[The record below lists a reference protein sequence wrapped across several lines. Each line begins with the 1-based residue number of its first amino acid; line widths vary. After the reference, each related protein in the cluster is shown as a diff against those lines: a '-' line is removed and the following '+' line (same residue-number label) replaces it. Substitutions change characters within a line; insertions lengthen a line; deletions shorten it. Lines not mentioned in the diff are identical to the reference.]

1 MDVLRKKLARAYF
14 KMRNHLVTSQPSV
27 TADVVAYMHTA
38 TPLF

>member
-1 MDVLRKKLARAYF
+1 MGLLTKNFARAYF
-14 KMRNHLVTSQPSV
+14 KMRNYPVTSQPLV